1 MLILF
6 GTRKV
11 KIRTFTDE
19 AAPCGNCGEY
29 RKHYRIYQLCFHI
42 FWIPVFPIGSKYMI
56 SDCTRCK
63 AKYEVF
69 HHPELSAMR
78 TPLYMFSI
86 LLIIPIILIFGFIS
100 SKQSEKQT
108 AEYIQNPIPGDIYL
122 MRDTTNNKSLYYF
135 SKILEVESDSVYIQ
149 IGAYSYNRY
158 TSRMDKDDYY
168 VTDYFYGFHKDAL
181 KEWHSGGLVKKIKRS
196 KKP

>member
-19 AAPCGNCGEY
+19 AVPCGNCGEY
-29 RKHYRIYQLCFHI
+29 
-42 FWIPVFPIGSKYMI
+42 
-56 SDCTRCK
+56 
-63 AKYEVF
+63 
-69 HHPELSAMR
+69 
-78 TPLYMFSI
+78 
-86 LLIIPIILIFGFIS
+86 
-100 SKQSEKQT
+100 
-108 AEYIQNPIPGDIYL
+108 L
-122 MRDTTNNKSLYYF
+122 MRDTTNGKSLYYF